1 MALQFKIQESNSQI
15 TPQTGCI
22 ELYGLMCSFTRVGG
36 SEDYDLSQ
44 YRLRTFFN
52 HHFFMSIENVGGV
65 YSYYG
70 TINIQMFQGAG
81 GTISAGYDD
90 WRSPVRP
97 PRIDSDRFCSE
108 VIIYPPNVTLT
119 ASVPSAY
126 DGRFQL
132 AGLHS
137 GGQKIGRYGDIAG
150 SYSYIPT
157 GSGYIYNPLNW
168 VMEKINNTKTRS
180 ISSIST
186 IGNTVTVVTSTSHG
200 YNSGDSVTITGL
212 NSHPRFF
219 GNAGEKY
226 EGNFRIT
233 VTGSNSF
240 TYTTYHTTSTP
251 STHTTG
257 TVQIW
262 EAYVYDESLSTIQG
276 DGAGNVTVTFT
287 NAHNFRE
294 NDLVAITGTTNY
306 NGTSLQITSA
316 TATSFVCKI
325 PGNTSTASETS
336 GTFKF
341 TGRVP
346 SSAVSINYPVG
357 YEQINLIDHTTFTY
371 FVYSSYDSYIDNT
384 DRTNDYSAS
393 TLMSVHNFTNSG
405 MLQQHYSLL
414 HFPVAGIPISL
425 LAMAEVGLYYD
436 SGDDNGIVLNIY
448 QCTDPAWYSHGA
460 CNWNTFFPT
469 WMPGDAIPPTI
480 NPLFDP
486 SDIIATHSLESVNQA
501 ENNTY
506 VKIDMTNDALL
517 SWLDGSVN
525 PDIVVAK
532 ITLNTSIV
540 NKFRTSNNTEKQP
553 YIIISSGVI
562 DDQIP
567 PTLVPIDTQSEFAA
581 TSAQG
586 DGAGNITVTTP
597 TEHQLSAGGYVD
609 IVGSTYVAFHV
620 PVVSSTLNTFVVY
633 LAGNT
638 SIVSEPVFYKR
649 YDIVDVYFRATDD
662 TEVSDDPA
670 DTIVRLGASYTQLTV
685 KNLTKV
691 SDTVLTF
698 DVTVPNLSDGYFDA
712 KTTDALGNVSST
724 ITPPILFNWR
734 NSTTG
739 SYQIIKP
746 GQNAFVK
753 GLNIESALEVRISDS
768 ALEGGLVSGG
778 YSQSIGLANIDAA
791 NNGFTCSMPSGIQL
805 EYNVTSIDD
814 SADTI
819 TIANCSLKIGD
830 VVIFNTL
837 GTNTVDPIKVG
848 HPYIVYSA
856 TYSGADAIIQI
867 SSDGINPIDI
877 QSYVDP
883 FTMYAYNATTTL
895 YVIKDGYN
903 TSEYNSTLRMYVDSY
918 GPKIKIEDIVG
929 VGSTVNVVISDIYP
943 INQSNVTF
951 TNGTVTSTPIVDV
964 NGDGTVLI
972 YEVIITGSG
981 TFRVDAADIN
991 SNTSYATATIPAI
1004 TLPYIQVTGITINSE
1019 SSFMLNVKVITDDDV
1034 PAVIASDNSSPGVF
1048 VEGNIANSSYGVIS
1062 NMILGSN
1069 QLTFNVTVNGLGAG
1083 VMKIYATTN
1092 SLTNDSVSPIVI
1104 TSVSPSCQRLG
1115 TEVVLKGVNFNLSS
1129 YTSTYILNSF
1139 ATINSK
1145 TMTQVNATITS
1156 VVTDGLLNY
1165 VYAAVTPSGTS
1176 LSNTLSAIFDNT
1188 GPLITVLGSSGQTT
1202 YVTINTPYVDLGA
1215 TALDNISGD
1224 VSDTIITQGTVDVTK
1239 LGTYYITY
1247 TAVDNCGNESTATR
1261 TVYVVTGCPIFIT
1274 VSPDS
1279 GYIGDTVRITTTT
1292 GEFNP
1297 IPANNVVMFNG
1308 IVAQIIGGTRSELLV
1323 TVPYGATSG
1332 YVQVETGPDNT
1343 GYEACSLSN
1352 VDHFD
1357 VTFDDETFPDSGLT
1371 PHETQKRA
1379 SSTTR
1384 SGRISPFERGA
1395 ETPAIYNRDMAYSG
1409 FNEVTDENSM
1419 VQNVYSIVLTRKGE
1433 RMFNASFGVG
1443 IENLI
1448 HQIIDDPT
1456 RVEKQILDDITT
1468 AVSTY
1473 EPRVIINRD
1482 DSFVYYDADI
1492 NDIQIILSLL
1502 VPSGNVRVIG
1512 ITLKAMNNGAS
1523 NI

>member
-1 MALQFKIQESNSQI
+1 MALQFKIKESNSQY
-15 TPQTGCI
+15 TSQTGSI
-22 ELYGLMCSFTRVGG
+22 ELYGLICSFTRVGG

-70 TINIQMFQGAG
+70 TLNVQLFQGAG
-81 GTISAGYDD
+81 GSISAGYDD
-90 WRSPVRP
+90 WRSPIRP
-97 PRIDSDRFCSE
+97 PRIDADRFCSE

-119 ASVPSAY
+119 AGTPSAY

-132 AGLHS
+132 AGLYS
-137 GGQKIGRYGDIAG
+137 GAQKIGRYGDIVG
-150 SYSYIPT
+150 SYSYLPI
-157 GSGYIYNPLNW
+157 GGAYIYNPLNW

-186 IGNTVTVVTSTSHG
+186 VGNTVTVVTTASHG
-200 YNSGDSVTITGL
+200 YSTGDSVTITGL

-219 GNAGEKY
+219 GAAGEKY

-240 TYTTYHTTSTP
+240 TYTTYHTTATP
-251 STHTTG
+251 TTHTSG
-257 TVQIW
+257 TVQVW

-276 DGAGNVTVTFT
+276 DGAGNVTVTFA
-287 NAHNFRE
+287 NDHNFRE
-294 NDLVAITGTTNY
+294 NDLVAISGTTNY
-306 NGTSLQITSA
+306 NGTALQITS
-316 TATSFVCKI
+316 TTSTSFVCKI
-325 PGNTSTASETS
+325 LGNTSTALESS

-341 TGRVP
+341 TGRLP

-357 YEQINLIDHTTFTY
+357 YEQITQTDHTTFTY

-393 TLMSVHNFTNSG
+393 TLMSLHHFYNSG
-405 MLQQHYSLL
+405 MWEQRYSML
-414 HFPVAGIPISL
+414 HFPVAGIPLSL
-425 LAMAEVGLYYD
+425 LAIAEVGIYYD
-436 SGDDNGIVLNIY
+436 SGDDNGIVVNIY
-448 QCTDPAWYSHGA
+448 QCSDPAWYSHSA

-469 WMPGDAIPPTI
+469 WMPGDPIPPPV

-486 SDIIATHSLESVNQA
+486 SNIIATHSLESVNQA
-501 ENNTY
+501 ENHTY
-506 VKIDMTNDALL
+506 IKIDMTNNALL

-525 PDIVVAK
+525 PDIVLSK
-532 ITLNTSIV
+532 MTPNTSIV
-540 NKFRTSNNTEKQP
+540 NKFRTLENSEKKP
-553 YIIISSGVI
+553 YIIISSGVV
-562 DDQIP
+562 DDQTP
-567 PTLVPIDTQSEFAA
+567 PTLVPVNTQSEFLA

-597 TEHQLSAGGYVD
+597 TAHQLSAGGYVD
-609 IVGSTYVAFHV
+609 IVAPSYVAFHV
-620 PVVSSTLNTFVVY
+620 PVVSATPTSFVVY

-638 SIVSEPVFYKR
+638 ETASETAFYKR
-649 YDIVDVYFRATDD
+649 YDIVDIYFQATDD

-670 DTIVRLGASYTQLTV
+670 DTVVRLGTSYTSLTV

-691 SDTVLTF
+691 SNTVLTF
-698 DVTVPNLSDGYFDA
+698 DVTAPNLSDGYFDA
-712 KTTDALGNVSST
+712 KTADAIGNVSNT

-778 YSQSIGLANIDAA
+778 YSQSIGLANIDAV
-791 NNGFTCSMPSGIQL
+791 NNGFTCSMPSGVQL
-805 EYNVTSIDD
+805 EYNVSSIDA

-819 TIANCSLKIGD
+819 TLANCSIKVGD
-830 VVIFNTL
+830 IVVFNTL
-837 GTNTVDPIKVG
+837 GANTVDPIHVG

-856 TYSGADAIIQI
+856 SYSGSDAIIQI
-867 SSDGINPIDI
+867 SYDGITAIDI
-877 QSYVDP
+877 QPYSDP

-895 YVIKDGYN
+895 YVIKDGYDS
-903 TSEYNSTLRMYVDSY
+903 SEYNSTLRMYVDSY
-918 GPKIKIEDIVG
+918 GPKIKIDDIVG
-929 VGSTVNVVISDIYP
+929 VGSTINVTISDIYP
-943 INQSNVTF
+943 INQSSISF
-951 TNGTVTSTPIVDV
+951 TNGTVTSTPVVDV

-972 YEVIITGSG
+972 YEVEITGTG
-981 TFRVDAADIN
+981 TFRVDASDIN
-991 SNTSYATATIPAI
+991 SNSSYATAEIPAI
-1004 TLPYIQVTGITINSE
+1004 YLPYIQITGITVNSE
-1019 SSFMLNVKVITDDDV
+1019 TSFTLNVKVTTDDDV
-1034 PAVIASDNSSPGVF
+1034 PAVVASDNSSPGIF
-1048 VEGNIANSSYGVIS
+1048 VEGNLPNSSYGVVS
-1062 NMILGSN
+1062 NMVLGAN
-1069 QLTFNVTVNGLGAG
+1069 QLTFNVNVTGLGAG
-1083 VMKIYATTN
+1083 VMTIYATTN

-1104 TSVSPSCQRLG
+1104 TSVSPSCQKLG
-1115 TEVVLKGVNFNLSS
+1115 SEVVIKGVNFNLPS

-1139 ATINSK
+1139 ATINSQ
-1145 TMTQVNATITS
+1145 TMTQINATITS

-1165 VYAAVTPSGTS
+1165 VYAAVTPTGTK
-1176 LSNTLSAIFDNT
+1176 LSNSLSAIFDNT
-1188 GPLITVLGSSGQTT
+1188 GPLITILGSSGQTT
-1202 YVTINTPYVDLGA
+1202 FVTINTPYVDLGA
-1215 TALDNISGD
+1215 TAIDNISGD
-1224 VSDTIITQGTVDVTK
+1224 VSDTIITQGTVNVSK

-1247 TAVDNCGNESTATR
+1247 TAIDNCGNESTAIR
-1261 TVYVVTGCPIFIT
+1261 TVYVVTGCPIYIT
-1274 VSPDS
+1274 VSPDN
-1279 GYIGDTVRITTTT
+1279 GYVGDTVRITTTT

-1297 IPANNVVMFNG
+1297 VPANNVVLFNG

-1357 VTFDDETFPDSGLT
+1357 VKFDDEKFPDSGLT
-1371 PHETQKRA
+1371 PYEKQKRA
-1379 SSTTR
+1379 SITTR

-1395 ETPAIYNRDMAYSG
+1395 DNPAIYNRDMAYSG
-1409 FNEVTDENSM
+1409 FTEVTDENSM

-1443 IENLI
+1443 IESLI
-1448 HQIIDDPT
+1448 YQLIDDPS
-1456 RVEKQILDDITT
+1456 RVEKQILDDIST
-1468 AVSTY
+1468 AVALY

-1482 DSFVYYDADI
+1482 DSFVYYDAEI
-1492 NDIQIILSLL
+1492 NDIQIVLSLL